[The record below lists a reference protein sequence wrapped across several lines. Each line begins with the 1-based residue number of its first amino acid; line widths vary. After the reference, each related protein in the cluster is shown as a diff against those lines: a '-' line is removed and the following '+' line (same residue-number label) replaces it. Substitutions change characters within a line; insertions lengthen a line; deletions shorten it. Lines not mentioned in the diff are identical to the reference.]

1 MRLSK
6 DEQTKERIEMS
17 PRLPTLSEDT
27 NNALTAFS
35 DKGKCFLE
43 AFIP

>member
-17 PRLPTLSEDT
+17 PRLPTWSEDT

-35 DKGKCFLE
+35 HKVKCFLE